1 MKKIIKRIL
10 KRLRMQFGIFHI
22 DLNYSPSNTVLIA
35 GSGRSG
41 TTWLSEILNYNNDY
55 RSIFEPF
62 YPRICNKTGFAI
74 NAVSGRVND
83 LKKANQVVEAEK
95 RKCSVTCKT
104 ITPVTALRF

>member
-1 MKKIIKRIL
+1 MRTTSIMAYNEL
-10 KRLRMQFGIFHI
+10 K
-22 DLNYSPSNTVLIA
+22 
-35 GSGRSG
+35 GSGKQPKQKDI
-41 TTWLSEILNYNNDY
+41 ILNVLRD
-55 RSIFEPF
+55 SINPMSLQE
-62 YPRICNKTGFAI
+62 ICNKTGFAI